1 MAEMSEKNVTKDPNN
16 WHKGIS
22 CEGVLSD
29 SAILAIIFPAKKS
42 TILHTEHP
50 RTTAKEIS

>member
-1 MAEMSEKNVTKDPNN
+1 MSENNVTKDPNN